1 MDIYIRV
8 KNFGKIRHARVNIS
22 NFTIFVGNN
31 NSGETQLM
39 ELIYAVL
46 KRVSEMSPA
55 IEIPRIGQ
63 IDAFSI
69 GEAEIEA
76 LNRWVN
82 QDLNKRIDKI
92 IEKTFNA
99 SIGIEEIALEFGK
112 TDCSYEIYLLTEQT
126 VAYLS
131 QRNMLSDE
139 ELTQIVQDTR
149 KLWVLQIVKQ
159 NGQTVKKFRSNK
171 VYFKYFP
178 ENFIKSMEIGNVL
191 AHLVGITSPNAS
203 DLLFLPA
210 SRMGLTLLYKYYF
223 KNQKQVWEDLVWE
236 DSFESNGENADA
248 YEELDSGIWEDVTY
262 ENVTGI
268 TKPVLDFLSF
278 LQTYS
283 YTERTAKK
291 NRKLIDFIFSHLI
304 DGTITEKGDAT
315 VYTPRSGNK
324 EIPVFVASSMVNE
337 IVPVIKALTCSQKI
351 DFIFYDEVET
361 SMHPLKQMEMV
372 KMLNRFNNQGIRL
385 LVSTH
390 SETMAA
396 KINNL
401 LLLSYNNQL
410 DVTQNGNR
418 NIRTQPDDLL
428 VSRQIH
434 VYQFQNDREDQS
446 IVEELE
452 FSKVPYT
459 GYDFRLFNDSTMD
472 LWKEAKQAM
481 GMDDED

>member
-1 MDIYIRV
+1 MDLYIRV

-31 NSGETQLM
+31 NSGKTQLM
-39 ELIYAVL
+39 ELIYAVM

-55 IEIPRIGQ
+55 IEVPQIGGV
-63 IDAFSI
+63 DAFSI
-69 GEAEIEA
+69 GEREIEA
-76 LNRWVN
+76 LNQWVN
-82 QDLNKRIDKI
+82 QDLNNQIYDI

-99 SIGIEEIALEFGK
+99 PIGIEEIELEFGK
-112 TDCSYEIYLLTEQT
+112 ADCSYEIYLLTDQT
-126 VAYLS
+126 VADLTR
-131 QRNMLSDE
+131 RNMLSVE
-139 ELTQIVQDTR
+139 ELTRIVQNKK
-149 KLWVLQIVKQ
+149 KLWVLQIEKQ
-159 NGQTVKKFRSNK
+159 NGRTVKKSYSSK

-178 ENFIKSMEIGNVL
+178 KNFIKTMEIGSVL
-191 AHLVGITSPNAS
+191 SQLVGITSPNAS
-203 DLLFLPA
+203 DLLFFPA
-210 SRMGLTLLYKYYF
+210 SRMGLMLLYKYYF
-223 KNQKQVWEDLVWE
+223 KNQNQVWEDLVWADDLE
-236 DSFESNGENADA
+236 PGVESWDVYDEP
-248 YEELDSGIWEDVTY
+248 DSGILEDGSY

-278 LQTYS
+278 LQTYN
-283 YTERTAKK
+283 YTERTAQK
-291 NRKLIDFIFSHLI
+291 NKKLIDFIFGHLI

-315 VYTPRSGNK
+315 VYTPKGGKK

-351 DFIFYDEVET
+351 DYIFYDEVET

-401 LLLSYNNQL
+401 LLLSYSDQI
-410 DVTQNGNR
+410 DDTQNGNR
-418 NIRTQPDDLL
+418 GIRTRPEDLL

-434 VYQFQNDREDQS
+434 VYQFRNDREDQS
-446 IVEELE
+446 MVEELE
-452 FSKVPYT
+452 FQKVPYT